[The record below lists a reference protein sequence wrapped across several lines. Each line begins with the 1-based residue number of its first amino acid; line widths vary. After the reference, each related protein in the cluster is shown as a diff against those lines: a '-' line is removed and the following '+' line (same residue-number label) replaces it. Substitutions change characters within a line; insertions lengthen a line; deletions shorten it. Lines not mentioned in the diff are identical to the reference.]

1 MQEEGCGW
9 GVFGKLCRVACDLGL
24 ALKKRWTPSRGLG
37 VSRKPSVRLISV
49 LTSSP
54 RDVAG
59 QRLSWSLPRNGVPR
73 GRDWRTDAQ
82 VAQNQGADAL
92 IASSSRALS
101 AGIRTGR
108 EKAGP
113 LERGLQN
120 GGAEVG
126 GS

>member
-1 MQEEGCGW
+1 MGLEEGCGW
-9 GVFGKLCRVACDLGL
+9 GVFGKPCRVACDLGL

-37 VSRKPSVRLISV
+37 VSRKPSARLISV

-59 QRLSWSLPRNGVPR
+59 QRLPRNGVPR

-113 LERGLQN
+113 LGRRLQN